1 MNKAPDTQQIF
12 LFWGNYFT
20 VNIKPVQLFLLL
32 LILILYIF
40 NEVLL

>member
-1 MNKAPDTQQIF
+1 MNKARHTADFPF
-12 LFWGNYFT
+12 LGNHFT